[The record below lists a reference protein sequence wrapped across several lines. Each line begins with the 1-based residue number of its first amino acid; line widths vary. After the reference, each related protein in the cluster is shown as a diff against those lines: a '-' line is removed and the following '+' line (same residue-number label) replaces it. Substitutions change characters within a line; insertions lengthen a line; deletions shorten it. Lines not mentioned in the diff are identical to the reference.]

1 MGRSFASQGVRIGLR
16 TDDPD
21 LLRALV
27 SRLPPGFRPSR
38 TAAVHRLYSAVKG
51 GPGGGRVRRFHL
63 LYADGARLAR
73 SLDEAAVLDAL
84 QGDVRLFF
92 AEKARDRVFVH
103 AGAVAW
109 NGRALLVPGRSFSGK
124 STLVAALVKAG
135 ATYYSDEYAVL
146 DRDGRVHPFPTPL
159 SLRPGANG
167 ALPPDAAALRPGRR
181 PLPVGL
187 VLVTEYRQS
196 ARWRLRPLSRGQ
208 GVLAL
213 LAHTVPARSRPAESL
228 AALRR
233 AVAGAAV
240 MTGVRGEAE
249 ELAQELLRKVSA

>member
-1 MGRSFASQGVRIGLR
+1 
-16 TDDPD
+16 
-21 LLRALV
+21 
-27 SRLPPGFRPSR
+27 
-38 TAAVHRLYSAVKG
+38 
-51 GPGGGRVRRFHL
+51 VRRFHL

-73 SLDEAAVLDAL
+73 TVDEAAALDAL

-146 DRDGRVHPFPTPL
+146 DRHGRVHPFPTPL
-159 SLRPGANG
+159 SLRPSADGA
-167 ALPPDAAALRPGRR
+167 PPDAAALRPGRR

-187 VLVTEYRQS
+187 VLVTEYRPS
-196 ARWRLRPLSRGQ
+196 VRPRLRPLSRGQ

-240 MTGVRGEAE
+240 MAGARGEAD
-249 ELAQELLRKVSA
+249 ELAQVLLREVSA